1 MRAFLINPHMPSS
14 SWFNSE
20 VAGISPP
27 LGLLSIASYFRS
39 KGHDAVILDNAADML
54 NHKHIIEKIKNYK
67 PDIIGITSTTTNFN
81 ITKSLASVI
90 KKETGIPIV
99 LGGHHVSA
107 LPEYTL
113 NNTDTDFVII
123 GEGEKSF
130 LKLAEKITK
139 GGSLSDIKGLAY
151 RENGK
156 VKINKETENKE
167 DFEDIFLDYSLLPV
181 HKYRPSLSRRLSPG
195 FFSAIITSRGCP
207 YNCKFCSKLKG
218 EKYRLRNTDIIIKEI
233 EFLKKNFNISELII
247 WDDTF
252 TFDKERAIHI
262 SKAIKKLTDSVWSCY
277 SRVDKSD
284 EEMYY
289 ELKKSGLKEIVF
301 GAESA
306 NDEILFNIDKNI
318 TRNQI
323 TNAVNIAKKYE
334 ISTFL
339 SVIIGLPGDTKETIE
354 RTIHFFTLLEP
365 DYLAFTILIPFP
377 GSYYFELAVK
387 KGLINIET
395 TDWDSYVTIFSSK
408 PPPCTLCELSVDEL
422 VKMQKYAMR
431 KFLFR
436 NRYIIKNIKK
446 IINEGSFRATSLFK
460 GFKTVIKHQ
469 IHKI

>member
-1 MRAFLINPHMPSS
+1 MKAILINPHMPSS

-27 LGLLSIASYFRS
+27 LGLLSIASYFN
-39 KGHDAVILDNAADML
+39 KMGNNAVIIDNAADML
-54 NHKHIIEKIKNYK
+54 EYNDIIEKIKNYK

-81 ITKSLASVI
+81 ITKNLVSII
-90 KKETGIPIV
+90 KKETQIPVV

-113 NNTDTDFVII
+113 NKTDADFVII

-130 LKLAEKITK
+130 LMLAQKLKK
-139 GGSLSDIKGLAY
+139 GGALSDIKGLAY

-156 VKINKETENKE
+156 IKINEGIEYTE
-167 DFEDIFLDYSLLPV
+167 DLDSLFLDYSLLPL
-181 HKYRPSLSRRLSPG
+181 HKYRPSLSRRLSSG

-218 EKYRLRNTDIIIKEI
+218 EKYRLRNTDTVIREI
-233 EFLKKNFNISELII
+233 EFLKKHYNISELII

-252 TFDKERAIHI
+252 TFDRERAIYI
-262 SKAIKKLTDSVWSCY
+262 SKAIKKITNSVWSCY

-284 EEMYY
+284 EEMYF
-289 ELKKSGLKEIVF
+289 ELKKSGLREMVF
-301 GAESA
+301 GAESS
-306 NDEILFNIDKNI
+306 NDEILKTTGKNI
-318 TRNQI
+318 TKKQI
-323 TNAVNIAKKYE
+323 EKAVKTAQKYE

-339 SVIIGLPGDTKETIE
+339 SVIIGLPGETE
-354 RTIHFFTLLEP
+354 KTIKDSIDFFTSIEP

-377 GSYYFELAVK
+377 GSNYFEIALE
-387 KGLINIET
+387 KGIINLET

-408 PPPCTLCELSVDEL
+408 PPPCSLCELTTDEL

-431 KFLFR
+431 KFLLR
-436 NRYIIKNIKK
+436 NKYITKNIKK
-446 IINEGSFRATSLFK
+446 IINEGSFRALSLFK